1 MSDNLTITFLAI
13 ALGAA
18 LADHMYD
25 LAFPIGLF
33 LVSYLYYAWKGKKE
47 HKKASDYF
55 WG

>member
-25 LAFPIGLF
+25 LAFPIDLF

-47 HKKASDYF
+47 HKKAADYF